1 MVRVFPIVAIT
12 LNGFLLP
19 LNLTFKNRQFYL
31 ISPPTPH
38 PQTLFANTKT
48 PFQTPKLPKS
58 RWHNK
63 IQIKK

>member
-12 LNGFLLP
+12 LNGFLSP
-19 LNLTFKNRQFYL
+19 LNLTFENRQFYL
-31 ISPPTPH
+31 ISPH

-48 PFQTPKLPKS
+48 AFQTPKLPKS
-58 RWHNK
+58 MWHNN